1 MYVEIC
7 RIFGKKPT
15 PKEGVGRSNRLGDA
29 KNEDGRF
36 LNEIGHLF
44 FKLLSLDVVS

>member
-7 RIFGKKPT
+7 RIFCKKPT

-29 KNEDGRF
+29 NKTATYKY
-36 LNEIGHLF
+36 
-44 FKLLSLDVVS
+44 KL